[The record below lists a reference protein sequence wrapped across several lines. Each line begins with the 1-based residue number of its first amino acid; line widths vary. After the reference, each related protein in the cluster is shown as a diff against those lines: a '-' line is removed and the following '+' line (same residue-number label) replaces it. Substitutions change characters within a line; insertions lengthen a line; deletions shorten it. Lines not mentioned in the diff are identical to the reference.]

1 MDKIILA
8 HSITE
13 KQVLHFLLDHP
24 EKVLDLK
31 GNYFVSQEG
40 KTLQQLL
47 QEFYDRGVKFDN
59 DTIIAEGVRRCQS
72 IDHDLLDR
80 IRQQEYDDGS
90 FAHYYQLLKELY
102 AKERIQTDLLENFE
116 KGVFSKGKINTKEMT
131 NILSQMQAYIS
142 LIENEEASDIKFIPE
157 LFNEYRNIL
166 AKRASGALRFTTGC
180 PRLDDAIPTGFAPG
194 EITTIFGSTG
204 VGKSTF
210 KGYLRN
216 CLVNRG
222 VPVLD
227 ISLEMS
233 LATEM
238 DRWMA
243 SRTDTPLVEF
253 TGTART
259 TIDERIEHVVA
270 EQEKLLSTRPKY
282 GFMDVSKMSLID
294 LERSI
299 NKFKLTTKTDYAVVF
314 VDLATM
320 LTEFSGGDPKDYE
333 KAINLTNEIT
343 KRTQVHMVLVV
354 QAVQK
359 TLENH
364 RPTTLAGLK
373 VFRPTLA
380 SIKNSGAIAERS
392 RTVLS
397 VYREKYYASRFF
409 PDSVEADELEDLV
422 EVQVLKYSN
431 GAVGNIVRYGYDP
444 AQLRL
449 TPADVWRERK
459 GDTLDEDDFPK
470 QEPRSVFHE
479 EAPTKHIGE
488 KPAPV
493 VQEPVKEV
501 PVQEQPVTVSQ
512 EKTVDVV
519 EGQTGAG
526 LAGVYVPPA
535 PKTDCQE
542 QKNPTSEIGAD
553 QKSVEND
560 KPAEVNTAMPVE
572 EPKNAED
579 EKQLWMQAM
588 AKALAEAR
596 AQAGNKPPV
605 PPKPDRSLTVNVG
618 LEGFSWT
625 EETDSSKKRFVKFLT
640 DPYKIPLKQFEEQV
654 HVPFDPIVRSYINHY
669 GVYIQDIV
677 WTPDHIEQYMRTK
690 EKYDYHG
697 NLLKDGNGNK
707 VLATLEEKTK
717 LFSFEEFAAWIDD
730 EKVKAMYLKMGSD
743 YHMKVYE
750 ILHADEIAQQHPIPV
765 QAPDKKPL
773 VGVTV
778 SEEKIGSLPV
788 ETKVENSSI
797 KVENETSSIETKVN
811 AESVQPKIPVE
822 NTSVVAKTEI
832 ESNPS
837 ISADAVPLEQEDE
850 NTGYTEPI
858 LLENIVPNPTKP
870 NQKKPYFLNKILTS
884 AEDVQYLVRRTAK
897 YYNLPLSED
906 FVKTIYSD
914 LDIWDELD
922 WRGYLPPF
930 WGDLELAERH
940 PNDVTKNKF
949 KGALYPV
956 EDIIKDGI
964 TYRLLVKDKG
974 WVTEKMT
981 VHIPRQDRYDAWI
994 KQHRIELPK
1003 VEEAAIPVQKGLPL
1017 TMGAYERYFLQY
1029 GERQNTGT
1037 QKLYFFT
1044 EDGKENYLAF
1054 ERYIKKQEPE
1064 VPTDPKAF
1072 DEFATKFYKEF
1083 ADHEY
1088 IRYNPETYE
1097 ALKDNPS
1104 IDLDNPKVTIPDGQ
1118 AYKKELERQA
1128 KWQAEHEARAKEK
1141 AAKEAAE
1148 KKRWFQEL
1156 REKDEAEKAKPRHPD
1171 SLLTMEQ
1178 YVAKY
1183 GAVDWTDPNLPAAR
1197 LDEDYYF
1204 QPYDML
1210 DKTQDKY
1217 YFWQFW
1223 FLDQNSIFYNE
1234 NYRLHF
1240 DYPLFHKLFPH
1251 MAPYDYINIGG
1262 RYHVPRELKEVPG
1275 YTYGCFMGKL
1285 YQDLNEE
1292 QKKKARFYSK
1302 EYVRL
1307 VDLPSGKTICINDP
1321 FYFLPDERQRAAIK
1335 TYMSHYADNVPK
1347 DLIAEKEAFDR
1358 ENNIVDTDWINGGK
1372 PEMVF
1377 CPLRIDKDDAF
1388 DKVRAEEKKRIIE
1401 EHALRGET
1409 ITEADIPRVGSMVVE
1424 LQDNSGQFVD
1434 LGDPFYCFTGS
1445 EKKFYQ
1451 ALHKRGQFRYMHE
1464 DLVKARKEFDKKHN
1478 IVNNTVYKDEPQYY
1492 D

>member
-90 FAHYYQLLKELY
+90 FTHYYQLLKELY

-459 GDTLDEDDFPK
+459 YDKTGEDNFPNRETHSAF
-470 QEPRSVFHE
+470 QE
-479 EAPTKHIGE
+479 EAPVSPVAE
-488 KPAPV
+488 NPAPV

-501 PVQEQPVTVSQ
+501 SVQEQSVTVSQ
-512 EKTVDVV
+512 EKAVDMSD
-519 EGQTGAG
+519 EQTGAG
-526 LAGVYVPPA
+526 LAGVYAPPA

-542 QKNPTSEIGAD
+542 QKNPTSEIGTD

-560 KPAEVNTAMPVE
+560 KSAEINTAMPVV
-572 EPKNAED
+572 EPKNEED
-579 EKQLWMQAM
+579 EKQLWMQAV

-596 AQAGNKPPV
+596 AQLGIKISDQPR
-605 PPKPDRSLTVNVG
+605 PDRTLTVNVG

-625 EETDSSKKRFVKFLT
+625 EETDSQKKRYVKFLT
-640 DPYKIPLKQFEEQV
+640 DPYKAPLKQFEEQV
-654 HVPFDPIVRSYINHY
+654 HVPFDPIVRSYINRY

-677 WTPDHIEQYMRTK
+677 WTPDHIEQYARTK

-697 NLLKDGNGNK
+697 NLLKDEDGNE

-743 YHMKVYE
+743 YRMKVYE

-773 VGVTV
+773 VEVTV
-778 SEEKIGSLPV
+778 SEEKVEAPSAEVSPV
-788 ETKVENSSI
+788 EKT
-797 KVENETSSIETKVN
+797 
-811 AESVQPKIPVE
+811 PVE
-822 NTSVVAKTEI
+822 VKEVPQVAKVQEAPKVQ
-832 ESNPS
+832 EASE
-837 ISADAVPLEQEDE
+837 AQEDVGGVFLSGLYFPAHIEDLPLKMSYEERCNREKRLMYE
-850 NTGYTEPI
+850 NAIKP
-858 LLENIVPNPTKP
+858 ENIVPNPTRED
-870 NQKKPYFLNKILTS
+870 QKKPYSWNKVLRSVDDIIHMIERSMAYYGVRLPDTFPGS
-884 AEDVQYLVRRTAK
+884 FKLDPTMLWHEDTLFPYMPVFWGTISKDAAEVELYPVQDVFKEGDTAK
-897 YYNLPLSED
+897 YR
-906 FVKTIYSD
+906 I
-914 LDIWDELD
+914 
-922 WRGYLPPF
+922 
-930 WGDLELAERH
+930 
-940 PNDVTKNKF
+940 
-949 KGALYPV
+949 
-956 EDIIKDGI
+956 
-964 TYRLLVKDKG
+964 LVKDKG
-974 WVTEKMT
+974 WMVLDLKDYSQYS
-981 VHIPRQDRYDAWI
+981 RWFDAWI

-1003 VEEAAIPVQKGLPL
+1003 VEGAAPVQKELPL
-1017 TMGAYERYFLQY
+1017 TMGTYERYFLQY

-1054 ERYIKKQEPE
+1054 ERYVKKQEPK

-1072 DEFATKFYKEF
+1072 DEFAAKFYKEF

-1088 IRYNPETYE
+1088 IRHNPETYE
-1097 ALKDNPS
+1097 ALKDNPRV
-1104 IDLDNPKVTIPDGQ
+1104 DLDNPKVTIPDGQ

-1128 KWQAEHEARAKEK
+1128 KWQAEHEARVKEK

-1156 REKDEAEKAKPRHPD
+1156 REKAEEEKAKPRHPD

-1217 YFWQFW
+1217 YLWQFW

-1234 NYRLHF
+1234 DYRLHF

-1307 VDLPSGKTICINDP
+1307 VNLPSGKTICINDP

-1335 TYMSHYADNVPK
+1335 QYMSHYADNVPK

-1358 ENNIVDTDWINGGK
+1358 ENNIVDTDWVNGGK

-1401 EHALRGET
+1401 EHALRGEI

-1445 EKKFYQ
+1445 EKRFYQ